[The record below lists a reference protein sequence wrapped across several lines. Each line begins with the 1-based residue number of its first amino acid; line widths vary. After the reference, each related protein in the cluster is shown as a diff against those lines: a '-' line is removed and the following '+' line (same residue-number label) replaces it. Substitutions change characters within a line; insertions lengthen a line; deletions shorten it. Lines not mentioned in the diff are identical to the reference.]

1 MYLFFLYIKKKKN
14 IGMQMIALKTC
25 FLKKNFNL
33 FTRVSFKFNL
43 LEKML

>member
-1 MYLFFLYIKKKKN
+1 MYLFFLYIKKKKYWN
-14 IGMQMIALKTC
+14 AIALNKK

-33 FTRVSFKFNL
+33 FTRMSFKFNL